1 MSTLTVFGTELKN
14 KLLVGIK
21 KLNES
26 VSSTLGPGGRTVLI
40 KDRSGEV
47 KVTKDGVTVAKSFH
61 ELEDQVE
68 DLGAQLVK
76 QVSIKSANE
85 AGDGTTTS
93 TLLAA
98 TMVEEGLKLI
108 NQGSNPVEVK
118 KGIDKY
124 VKLVVDQLKG
134 LATDVS
140 TQTQIKDVA
149 TISANGDE
157 EVGELISTAIE
168 KVGREGI
175 VTLEESKSG
184 ETTLEVVEGMQFDK
198 GYKSPY
204 FVTNNSTMQAVME
217 DCYIMLYDGRISTA
231 ADLLN
236 VLTKANSENKAL
248 LIVADDIGDEALA
261 TLIVNKMRGIV
272 KVVAVKAPDFGERK
286 TLLLEDMAVLTGGQ
300 VISKDK
306 GYKLDKLTPVQL
318 TSFLG
323 TARTV
328 TVSKDETTIIDGA
341 GLEEAITVRAQ
352 EIKDQI
358 EKSTSHFEKEKL
370 QERLGKL
377 VGGVAIISVGGNSDI
392 EIKERKDRV
401 EDALFATKAALI
413 EGVVPGG
420 GVALIDALNGLS
432 IKPKEMS
439 TDETI
444 GYDIVR
450 KACFAPFK
458 KILTNCGIEDY
469 YTILN
474 QLAQVKDGAVKKGS
488 TAVSTDSFTYDAK
501 AGIIV
506 EAKKAGLLDPAKVT
520 RTAIE
525 NAASVAG
532 TILTTES
539 VIFEKKD
546 DKKSDQGM
554 DMMPGF

>member
-14 KLLVGIK
+14 KLLGGIK

-40 KDRSGEV
+40 KDKLGEV

-118 KGIDKY
+118 KGIDHYTKQI
-124 VKLVVDQLKG
+124 VEKLKLIAVDI
-134 LATDVS
+134 T
-140 TQTQIKDVA
+140 TQEHIKNVA
-149 TISANGDE
+149 TISANGDT

-175 VTLEESKSG
+175 VTIEESKTG
-184 ETTLEVVEGMQFDK
+184 ETTLEVVEGMQFDR

-204 FVTNNSTMQAVME
+204 FVTNNGTMQAVLE
-217 DCYIMLYDGRISTA
+217 DCYVMLYDGRISTA

-272 KVVAVKAPDFGERK
+272 KVCAVKAPDFGERK
-286 TLLLEDMAVLTGGQ
+286 TLLLEDMAILTGGQ

-318 TSFLG
+318 ASFLG
-323 TARTV
+323 TARTITV
-328 TVSKDETTIIDGA
+328 TKDETTIIDGS
-341 GLEEAITVRAQ
+341 GTEEAIVNRAE
-352 EIKDQI
+352 EIKSQI
-358 EKSTSHFEKEKL
+358 DKSTSHFEKEKL

-401 EDALFATKAALI
+401 EDALYATKAALM

-420 GVALIDALNGLS
+420 GVALIEALNRLS
-432 IKPKEMS
+432 IPLKDMS
-439 TDETI
+439 GDRKI

-458 KILTNCGIEDY
+458 KILNNCGDDDH
-469 YTILN
+469 YTALRAIGDVVADTIGDPN
-474 QLAQVKDGAVKKGS
+474 
-488 TAVSTDSFTYDAK
+488 TFMYTYDAK
-501 AGIIV
+501 TGTVVNAM
-506 EAKKAGLLDPAKVT
+506 EAGLLDPAKVT

-546 DKKSDQGM
+546 DKKADQGM
-554 DMMPGF
+554 DMMQGF